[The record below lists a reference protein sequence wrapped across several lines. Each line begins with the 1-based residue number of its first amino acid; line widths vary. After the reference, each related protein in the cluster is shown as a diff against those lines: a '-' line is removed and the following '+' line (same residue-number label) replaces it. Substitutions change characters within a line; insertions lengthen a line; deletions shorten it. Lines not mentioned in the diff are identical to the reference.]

1 MAGRWRGDDFDP
13 SVDVGQK
20 RGNRNA
26 KWSTHADGTLPAWVA
41 EHDFRPPP
49 AVLDAMRATI
59 DRGDFGYHDLEGDV
73 GAAFAQWAGDR
84 YGWTPD
90 PGFVHTC
97 VDVLQGVTAA
107 VTALAEPGAGVILTP
122 PIYHIFLQ
130 ICPTARRRQLEWL
143 MRYDA
148 DRGWRLDPDD
158 LEALVQREPG
168 ARVLL
173 WCHPHNPTG
182 WVADAEILA
191 RIVEL
196 AHAYDFYVVS
206 DEIHADLVH
215 GDSASPFVP
224 MLSVPGAAERVVT
237 VTSPAKTFALS
248 GLRCAV
254 MAYGD
259 RNLRRRVREA
269 HPPLL
274 LGHAARTGIDAAVAA
289 WRHGA
294 AWADGLVAHLTELRD
309 HLTARLSAEAP
320 GVVLHRPDST
330 FLAWLDV
337 SACGLGD
344 APAARLLEQAGV
356 AVSEGAE
363 FGTNG
368 YGHVRLNFGTPMAVL
383 DEVLSRLLPHL
394 AGPGAARGP
403 NFNGSTTAQ
412 VANPLKFTTPA

>member
-1 MAGRWRGDDFDP
+1 MDIGR
-13 SVDVGQK
+13 K

-26 KWSTHADGTLPAWVA
+26 KWSKYGAEALPAWVA

-49 AVLDAMRATI
+49 AVTDAMQATI
-59 DRGDFGYHDLEGDV
+59 DHGDFGYHDLEEDV
-73 GAAFAQWAGDR
+73 GAAFAHWAATR
-84 YGWTPD
+84 YGWSPD

-107 VTALAEPGAGVILTP
+107 ITALAEPTDGVILTP

-143 MRYDA
+143 MHYDPS
-148 DRGWRLDPDD
+148 RGWTLDPDD
-158 LEALVQREPG
+158 LEALVRREPD

-182 WVADAEILA
+182 WVAGTEVLT
-191 RIVEL
+191 RVVEL
-196 AHAYDFYVVS
+196 AHQYDFYVVS
-206 DEIHADLVH
+206 DEIHADLVYP
-215 GDSASPFVP
+215 DSSAPFTP
-224 MLSVPGAAERVVT
+224 MLSIPGAAERVVT
-237 VTSPAKTFALS
+237 VTSPAKTFAMS

-259 RNLRRRVREA
+259 RGLRRRVREA

-274 LGHAARTGIDAAVAA
+274 LGHAARTGIDATVAA

-294 AWADGLVAHLTELRD
+294 AWADGLLTHLHGLRD
-309 HLTARLSAEAP
+309 HLAQRIESEAP
-320 GVVLHRPDST
+320 GVRFHRPDST

-344 APAARLLEQAGV
+344 APAACLLADAGV
-356 AVSEGAE
+356 AASEGTE

-368 YGHVRLNFGTPMAVL
+368 DGHIRLNFGTSMEVL
-383 DEVLSRLLPHL
+383 DEILDRLVPCLRP
-394 AGPGAARGP
+394 
-403 NFNGSTTAQ
+403 
-412 VANPLKFTTPA
+412 

>member
-1 MAGRWRGDDFDP
+1 MTGTGDLRHDAFDP
-13 SVDVGQK
+13 ACEVTRK

-26 KWSTHADGTLPAWVA
+26 KWSKYGAEALPAWVA

-49 AVLDAMRATI
+49 AVTDAMQATI
-59 DRGDFGYHDLEGDV
+59 DHGDFGYHDLEEDV
-73 GAAFAQWAGDR
+73 GEAFADWAGTR
-84 YGWTPD
+84 YGWRPD

-107 VTALAEPGAGVILTP
+107 TTALAGPGEGVILTP

-130 ICPTARRRQLEWL
+130 ICPTARRPQLEWP
-143 MRYDA
+143 MRYDPG
-148 DRGWRLDPDD
+148 RGWTLDPDD
-158 LEALVQREPG
+158 LEALVRREPG

-173 WCHPHNPTG
+173 WCHPHNPSG
-182 WVADAEILA
+182 WVAGTDVLT

-206 DEIHADLVH
+206 DEIHADLVYP
-215 GDSASPFVP
+215 DSSAPFTP
-224 MLSVPGAAERVVT
+224 MLSIPGAAERVVT
-237 VTSPAKTFALS
+237 VTSPAKTFAMS

-254 MAYGD
+254 MAYGA
-259 RNLRRRVREA
+259 RGLRRRVREA

-274 LGHAARTGIDAAVAA
+274 LGHAARTGIDATVAA

-294 AWADGLVAHLTELRD
+294 VWADGLLAHLDGLRG
-309 HLTARLSAEAP
+309 HLADRLRGEAP
-320 GVVLHRPDST
+320 GVVFHRPDST

-344 APAARLLEQAGV
+344 APAARLLAGAGV
-356 AVSEGAE
+356 AVSEGTE

-368 YGHVRLNFGTPMAVL
+368 QGHIRLNFGTPREVL
-383 DEVLSRLLPHL
+383 DEILDRLVPCLSRNL
-394 AGPGAARGP
+394 G
-403 NFNGSTTAQ
+403 
-412 VANPLKFTTPA
+412 

>member
-1 MAGRWRGDDFDP
+1 MTALGGDGRLEDFDARF
-13 SVDVGQK
+13 DAGLK

-26 KWSTHADGTLPAWVA
+26 KWTKYGSDTLPAWVA

-49 AVLDAMRATI
+49 PVLDAMRATI
-59 DRGDFGYHDLEGDV
+59 DRGDFGYHDLEDDV
-73 GAAFAQWAGDR
+73 GAAFARWSAER
-84 YGWTPD
+84 YGWSPD
-90 PGFVHTC
+90 PEFVHSC

-107 VTALAEPGAGVILTP
+107 ITALAGPGEGVILTP

-130 ICPTARRRQLEWL
+130 ICPTARRRQLEWP
-143 MRYDA
+143 MRYDPS
-148 DRGWRLDPDD
+148 RGWHLDPDD

-182 WVADAEILA
+182 WVASAEVLA

-206 DEIHADLVH
+206 DEIHADLVYP
-215 GDSASPFVP
+215 DSAAPFTP
-224 MLSVPGAAERVVT
+224 MLAIPGAAERVVT
-237 VTSPAKTFALS
+237 ITSPAKTFALS

-259 RNLRRRVREA
+259 RDLRRRVRQA

-274 LGHAARTGIDAAVAA
+274 LGHAARTGIDATVAA

-294 AWADGLVAHLTELRD
+294 AWADGLVAYLNELRD
-309 HLTARLSAEAP
+309 HLSARLSAEAP
-320 GVVLHRPDST
+320 EVVFHRPDST

-337 SACGLGD
+337 SACGLGE
-344 APAARLLEQAGV
+344 APASRLLHDAGV
-356 AVSEGAE
+356 ALSEGTE

-368 YGHVRLNFGTPMAVL
+368 DGHLRLNFGTPMTVL
-383 DEVLSRLLPHL
+383 DGVLDRLVPCLR
-394 AGPGAARGP
+394 A
-403 NFNGSTTAQ
+403 
-412 VANPLKFTTPA
+412 

>member
-1 MAGRWRGDDFDP
+1 MDI
-13 SVDVGQK
+13 GQK

-26 KWSTHADGTLPAWVA
+26 KWSKYAAETLPAWVA

-49 AVLDAMRATI
+49 VVLDAMRATI
-59 DRGDFGYHDLEGDV
+59 DHGDFGYHDLEDDV
-73 GAAFAQWAGDR
+73 GETFAHWAATR
-84 YGWTPD
+84 YGWSPD

-130 ICPTARRRQLEWL
+130 ICPTSRRRELEWL
-143 MRYDA
+143 MRCDPG
-148 DRGWRLDPDD
+148 RGWHLDPDD
-158 LEALVQREPG
+158 LETLLRREPG

-173 WCHPHNPTG
+173 LCHPHNPTG
-182 WVADAEILA
+182 WVAGTDVLA
-191 RIVEL
+191 RVVEL
-196 AHAYDFYVVS
+196 AHAYDFYIVS
-206 DEIHADLVH
+206 DEIHADLVYP
-215 GDSASPFVP
+215 DAPAPFTP
-224 MLSVPGAAERVVT
+224 LLSIPGAAERVVT
-237 VTSPAKTFALS
+237 VTSPAKTFAMS

-259 RNLRRRVREA
+259 RGLRRKVREA

-274 LGHAARTGIDAAVAA
+274 LGHAARTGIDATVAA

-294 AWADGLVAHLTELRD
+294 AWADGLLAHLDGLRGR
-309 HLTARLSAEAP
+309 LRARLDSEAP
-320 GVVLHRPDST
+320 AVVFHRPDST

-344 APAARLLEQAGV
+344 APAARLLADAGV
-356 AVSEGAE
+356 AASEGTE

-368 YGHVRLNFGTPMAVL
+368 QGHIRLNFGTPMEVL
-383 DEVLSRLLPHL
+383 DEVLDRLVPCL
-394 AGPGAARGP
+394 R
-403 NFNGSTTAQ
+403 T
-412 VANPLKFTTPA
+412 

>member
-1 MAGRWRGDDFDP
+1 MTGSGRLRGDAFDP
-13 SVDVGQK
+13 ACEVARK

-26 KWSTHADGTLPAWVA
+26 KWSKYGTEALPAWVA

-49 AVLDAMRATI
+49 AVTGAMQATI
-59 DRGDFGYHDLEGDV
+59 DHGDFGYHDLEEDV
-73 GAAFAQWAGDR
+73 GEAFADWAGTR
-84 YGWTPD
+84 YGWRPD

-107 VTALAEPGAGVILTP
+107 ITALAGPGEGVILTP

-130 ICPTARRRQLEWL
+130 ICPTARRPQLEWL
-143 MRYDA
+143 MRYDP
-148 DRGWRLDPDD
+148 DRGWTLDPDD
-158 LEALVQREPG
+158 LEALVRREPG

-173 WCHPHNPTG
+173 WCHPHNPSG
-182 WVADAEILA
+182 WVAGTEVLT

-206 DEIHADLVH
+206 DEIHADLVYR
-215 GDSASPFVP
+215 DSPSPFVP
-224 MLSVPGAAERVVT
+224 LLSVPGAAERVVT

-254 MAYGD
+254 MAYAD
-259 RNLRRRVREA
+259 RDLRRRVRQA

-274 LGHAARTGIDAAVAA
+274 LGHAARTGIDSTIAA

-294 AWADGLVAHLTELRD
+294 VWADGLVAHLNELRD

-320 GVVLHRPDST
+320 EVVFHRPDST

-344 APAARLLEQAGV
+344 APAARLLRHAGV
-356 AVSEGAE
+356 AVSEGTE

-368 YGHVRLNFGTPMAVL
+368 DGHVRLNFGTSEAVL
-383 DEVLSRLLPHL
+383 DEILDRL
-394 AGPGAARGP
+394 
-403 NFNGSTTAQ
+403 
-412 VANPLKFTTPA
+412 TPCLNA

>member
-1 MAGRWRGDDFDP
+1 MDIGR
-13 SVDVGQK
+13 K

-26 KWSTHADGTLPAWVA
+26 KWSKYGTEALPAWVA

-49 AVLDAMRATI
+49 AVTNAMQATI
-59 DRGDFGYHDLEGDV
+59 DHGDFGYHNLEEDV
-73 GAAFAQWAGDR
+73 GEAFAQWAGER
-84 YGWTPD
+84 YGWSPD

-107 VTALAEPGAGVILTP
+107 VTALAEPTEGVILTP

-130 ICPTARRRQLEWL
+130 ICPTARRRELEWL
-143 MRYDA
+143 MRYDH
-148 DRGWRLDPDD
+148 DQGWTLDPDD
-158 LEALVQREPG
+158 LETLVRREPG

-182 WVADAEILA
+182 WVAGREILA

-196 AHAYDFYVVS
+196 AHQYDFYVVS
-206 DEIHADLVH
+206 DEIHADLVYP
-215 GDSASPFVP
+215 DSSATFTP
-224 MLSVPGAAERVVT
+224 MLSIPGAAERVVT

-259 RNLRRRVREA
+259 RSLRRRVREA

-274 LGHAARTGIDAAVAA
+274 LGHAARTGIDATVAA

-294 AWADGLVAHLTELRD
+294 VWADELLAHLEGLRD
-309 HLTARLSAEAP
+309 HLGARLDREAP
-320 GVVLHRPDST
+320 EVVFHRPDST

-344 APAARLLEQAGV
+344 APAARLLSDAGV
-356 AVSEGAE
+356 AASEGTE

-368 YGHVRLNFGTPMAVL
+368 HGHIRLNFGTPRDVL
-383 DEVLSRLLPHL
+383 DEILDRLVPCLRP
-394 AGPGAARGP
+394 
-403 NFNGSTTAQ
+403 
-412 VANPLKFTTPA
+412 

>member
-1 MAGRWRGDDFDP
+1 MTETGGSRLEAFDP
-13 SVDVGQK
+13 SVDVTTK

-26 KWSTHADGTLPAWVA
+26 KWSKYAAETVPAWVA

-49 AVLDAMRATI
+49 AVTDAMQATI
-59 DRGDFGYHDLEGDV
+59 DHGDFGYHDLDADV
-73 GAAFAQWAGDR
+73 GEAFAAWAGDR
-84 YGWTPD
+84 YGWSPD
-90 PGFVHTC
+90 PEFVHTC

-130 ICPTARRRQLEWL
+130 ICPTSGRRQLEWP
-143 MRYDA
+143 MRHDA
-148 DRGWRLDPDD
+148 SRGWALDPDD
-158 LEALVQREPG
+158 LEALVRREPN
-168 ARVLL
+168 AQVLL

-182 WVADAEILA
+182 WVADTDVLE

-206 DEIHADLVH
+206 DEIHADLVYR
-215 GDSASPFVP
+215 DSSSPFVP
-224 MLSVPGAAERVVT
+224 MLSIPGAAERVVT
-237 VTSPAKTFALS
+237 VTSPAKTFSVS

-254 MAYGD
+254 TAYAD
-259 RNLRRRVREA
+259 RDLRRRVRQA

-274 LGHAARTGIDAAVAA
+274 LGHAARTGIDATVAA
-289 WRHGA
+289 WTHGP
-294 AWADGLVAHLTELRD
+294 AWVDGLVGYLAERRD
-309 HLTARLSAEAP
+309 QLAERLAAQAP
-320 GVVLHRPDST
+320 AVRLHRPDST

-337 SACGLGD
+337 SECGLGE

-368 YGHVRLNFGTPMAVL
+368 RGHVRLNFGTSAAVL
-383 DEVLSRLLPHL
+383 DQILDRLASAL
-394 AGPGAARGP
+394 
-403 NFNGSTTAQ
+403 Q
-412 VANPLKFTTPA
+412 Q

>member
-1 MAGRWRGDDFDP
+1 MTGTGDFHPDAFDP
-13 SVDVGQK
+13 SVDIGRK

-26 KWSTHADGTLPAWVA
+26 KWSKYSPDALPAWVA

-59 DRGDFGYHDLEGDV
+59 DRGDFGYHDLEDDV
-73 GAAFAQWAGDR
+73 GAAFAQWAGER
-84 YGWTPD
+84 YGWSPD

-107 VTALAEPGAGVILTP
+107 ITALAKSGEGVILTP

-130 ICPTARRRQLEWL
+130 ICPTARRPQLEWL
-143 MRYDA
+143 MRYDP
-148 DRGWRLDPDD
+148 DRGWHLDPDD
-158 LEALVQREPG
+158 LEDLVRREPG

-182 WVADAEILA
+182 WVASADVLA

-206 DEIHADLVH
+206 DEIHADLVYP
-215 GDSASPFVP
+215 DSAAPFVP
-224 MLSVPGAAERVVT
+224 MLSIPGAAERVVT
-237 VTSPAKTFALS
+237 ITSPAKTFALS

-259 RNLRRRVREA
+259 RTLRRRVREA

-274 LGHAARTGIDAAVAA
+274 LGHAARTGIDATISA

-294 AWADGLVAHLTELRD
+294 TWADGLMAHLAELRD
-309 HLTARLSAEAP
+309 RLAARLSAEAP
-320 GVVLHRPDST
+320 EVVFHRPDST

-337 SACGLGD
+337 SACGLGG
-344 APAARLLEQAGV
+344 APASCLLHNAGV
-356 AVSEGAE
+356 ALSEGTE

-368 YGHVRLNFGTPMAVL
+368 DGHVRLNFGTPLTVL
-383 DEVLSRLLPHL
+383 DGVLDRLVPCLR
-394 AGPGAARGP
+394 A
-403 NFNGSTTAQ
+403 
-412 VANPLKFTTPA
+412 

>member
-1 MAGRWRGDDFDP
+1 MIGTGSSGPGAFDP
-13 SVDVGQK
+13 GVDVGQK
-20 RGNRNA
+20 RYNRNA
-26 KWSTHADGTLPAWVA
+26 KWTKYGPEALAAWVA

-49 AVLDAMRATI
+49 AVTDAMQTTI
-59 DRGDFGYHDLEGDV
+59 DRGDFGYHDLEDDV
-73 GAAFAQWAGDR
+73 GAAFARWSAER
-84 YGWTPD
+84 YGWGPN

-97 VDVLQGVTAA
+97 VDVLAGVTTA

-143 MRYDA
+143 MRYDR
-148 DRGWRLDPDD
+148 DRGWTLDPDD
-158 LEALVQREPG
+158 LEALVRREPD

-182 WVADAEILA
+182 LVADREVLT

-206 DEIHADLVH
+206 DEIHADLVYP
-215 GDSASPFVP
+215 DSSAAFTP
-224 MLSVPGAAERVVT
+224 MLSIPGAAERVVT
-237 VTSPAKTFALS
+237 VTSPAKTFAMS

-254 MAYGD
+254 MAYDDKG
-259 RNLRRRVREA
+259 LRRQVREA

-274 LGHAARTGIDAAVAA
+274 LGHAARTGIDATVAA

-294 AWADGLVAHLTELRD
+294 AWADGLLAHLHGLRD
-309 HLTARLSAEAP
+309 HLGNRLEREAP
-320 GVVLHRPDST
+320 GVVFHRPDST

-344 APAARLLEQAGV
+344 APAARLLRDAGV
-356 AVSEGAE
+356 AASEGTE

-368 YGHVRLNFGTPMAVL
+368 DGHIRLNFGTPIAVL
-383 DEVLSRLLPHL
+383 DQILDRLVPSL
-394 AGPGAARGP
+394 G
-403 NFNGSTTAQ
+403 T
-412 VANPLKFTTPA
+412 

>member
-1 MAGRWRGDDFDP
+1 MDI
-13 SVDVGQK
+13 GQK

-26 KWSTHADGTLPAWVA
+26 KWSKHGAEALPAWVA

-49 AVLDAMRATI
+49 AVTGAMEATI
-59 DRGDFGYHDLEGDV
+59 DRGDFGYHDLEDDV
-73 GAAFAQWAGDR
+73 GEAFADWAARR
-84 YGWTPD
+84 YGWSPE

-107 VTALAEPGAGVILTP
+107 ITALAEPGAGVILTP

-148 DRGWRLDPDD
+148 DEGWTLDPDD
-158 LEALVQREPG
+158 LEALVRREPD

-182 WVADAEILA
+182 LVADTEVLT

-206 DEIHADLVH
+206 DEIHADLVYD
-215 GDSASPFVP
+215 DSSARFTP
-224 MLSVPGAAERVVT
+224 MLSIPGAAERVVT
-237 VTSPAKTFALS
+237 VTSPAKTFAMS

-259 RNLRRRVREA
+259 RDLRRRVRDA

-274 LGHAARTGIDAAVAA
+274 LGHAARTGIDATVAA

-294 AWADGLVAHLTELRD
+294 AWADGLLAHLDGLRA
-309 HLTARLSAEAP
+309 HLGARLDREAP
-320 GVVLHRPDST
+320 EVVFHRPDST

-344 APAARLLEQAGV
+344 APAARLLRDAGV
-356 AVSEGAE
+356 AASEGTE
-363 FGTNG
+363 FGANG
-368 YGHVRLNFGTPMAVL
+368 HGHIRLNYGTPVEVL
-383 DEVLSRLLPHL
+383 DEILDRLVPCLRP
-394 AGPGAARGP
+394 
-403 NFNGSTTAQ
+403 
-412 VANPLKFTTPA
+412 